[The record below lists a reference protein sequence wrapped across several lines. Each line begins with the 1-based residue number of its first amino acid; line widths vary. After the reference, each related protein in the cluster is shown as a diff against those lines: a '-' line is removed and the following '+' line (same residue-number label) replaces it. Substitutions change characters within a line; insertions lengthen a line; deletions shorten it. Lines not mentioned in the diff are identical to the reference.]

1 MMTEPR
7 LDPTGLPSPG
17 DWVTDLHREALARK
31 GADRPCPACNRKDWG
46 VGKGTV
52 LIQAL
57 EPSGHF
63 IAGRGVETIVV
74 YCSNCGYLR
83 LHAAA
88 LLMRD

>member
-1 MMTEPR
+1 MTEAR
-7 LDPTGLPSPG
+7 LDPSGLPDLG
-17 DWVTDLHREALARK
+17 DWVTDLHREALVRK
-31 GADRPCPACNRKDWG
+31 GADRPCPACHKKDWG

-63 IAGRGVETIVV
+63 SPDAASRRSWSTSE
-74 YCSNCGYLR
+74 NCGFLR

-88 LLMRD
+88 LLTRD